1 MRDIGKK
8 VFMTCRTGSSV
19 LYIGPDGSNQ
29 VNVTFYQCLCFRL
42 FLLSGIIWCLG
53 KLFLCL
59 QDLAS
64 PSLLGLD
71 DTGTPRLL
79 GLDTGNPA
87 ADGEAEMWIMGL
99 IGTINFSHL
108 L

>member
-1 MRDIGKK
+1 MF
-8 VFMTCRTGSSV
+8 VFV
-19 LYIGPDGSNQ
+19 
-29 VNVTFYQCLCFRL
+29 FF
-42 FLLSGIIWCLG
+42 FFSGIIWCLG